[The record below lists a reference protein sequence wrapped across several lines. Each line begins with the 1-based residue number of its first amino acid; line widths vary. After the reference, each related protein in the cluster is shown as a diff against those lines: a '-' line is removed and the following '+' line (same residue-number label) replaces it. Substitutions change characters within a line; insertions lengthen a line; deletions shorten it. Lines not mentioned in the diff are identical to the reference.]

1 METPKAYD
9 QVKHGIRGAAS
20 QRRCRRAECDG
31 ASKRKMADVEI
42 VRKRRKWFSLSS
54 SLRRQR
60 RCRFGSFISVLLL
73 VFFCCCRCR
82 FPLSSAPVGFF
93 FSCARSVIATLLAPL
108 LIIRSLNRNV
118 QVEQSD
124 TARDGTR
131 KPRPCVRG
139 NWMEN
144 SFNSPP
150 SRRRHRPRDM
160 WHFFPQIFRGKPPKT
175 TKLSERSLFKRV
187 KRLLVWKTR
196 SACSRVGFE

>member
-1 METPKAYD
+1 MQHHSAGVDERNATERRNGKWPTSKSWEND
-9 QVKHGIRGAAS
+9 AS
-20 QRRCRRAECDG
+20 D
-31 ASKRKMADVEI
+31 
-42 VRKRRKWFSLSS
+42 SLS
-54 SLRRQR
+54 LPL
-60 RCRFGSFISVLLL
+60 CGGNDAAGSVVLFRSYCWF
-73 VFFCCCRCR
+73 FFCCCRCR